1 MEPRRNSAGREYAAA
16 SSVWPSQ
23 QSRAVWWILD
33 GKDDE
38 NRATS
43 FTILRCLYIM
53 LLIQFT
59 GACE

>member
-1 MEPRRNSAGREYAAA
+1 MEPRRDSAGRKYAPA

-23 QSRAVWWILD
+23 QARAVWWILD

-43 FTILRCLYIM
+43 FTILRRLYIM